1 MKFLK
6 LIKEVHRTEPAERS
20 TIDAV
25 ADALQEFHSI
35 KQNTDE
41 SLIDY
46 KNRIV
51 TAVERIETA
60 DPSEKPDPSIVARKF
75 TRSLDLIRFEELVR
89 QCRDVEIKYAATP
102 HLSSRSISLT
112 MGMVQLRNLNLA
124 GK

>member
-1 MKFLK
+1 M
-6 LIKEVHRTEPAERS
+6 RS

-35 KQNTDE
+35 KQNSDE
-41 SLIDY
+41 SQIDY

-60 DPSEKPDPSIVARKF
+60 DPSEKPDRSTVARKF

-89 QCRDVEIKYAATP
+89 HCRDVEIKYAATP
-102 HLSSRSISLT
+102 HLSSHSISLT
-112 MGMVQLRNLNLA
+112 MDMVKLRNLNLA

>member
-1 MKFLK
+1 MELFMAKESLDAVKAKPAYERLKSTLK
-6 LIKEVHRTEPAERS
+6 LVRFLRLIKKVHRTEPAVRS

-35 KQNTDE
+35 KQNSDE

-60 DPSEKPDPSIVARKF
+60 DPSEKPDRSTVARKF

-89 QCRDVEIKYAATP
+89 HC
-102 HLSSRSISLT
+102 
-112 MGMVQLRNLNLA
+112 
-124 GK
+124 